1 MPARRRE
8 ETPRWKVAAGLL
20 CLLSSLGC
28 FLAAAG
34 GKAAVGPAFDGAVLV
49 VPGYALLLT
58 GINVVLGPPAMR
70 AVARALV
77 LLLPA
82 AGRVAETL
90 ARAGAE
96 AAARLGDDTEEG

>member
-1 MPARRRE
+1 MLFR
-8 ETPRWKVAAGLL
+8 
-20 CLLSSLGC
+20 S
-28 FLAAAG
+28 
-34 GKAAVGPAFDGAVLV
+34 
-49 VPGYALLLT
+49 
-58 GINVVLGPPAMR
+58 
-70 AVARALV
+70 RALV

>member
-70 AVARALV
+70 AVARSS
-77 LLLPA
+77 A
-82 AGRVAETL
+82 ASS
-90 ARAGAE
+90 
-96 AAARLGDDTEEG
+96 AAASITSCTMPMRCAAAASNGSPVSR